1 MNIDVDDLID
11 TPESLE
17 KTYHNLIPISA
28 HMGVKVVSW
37 DGQKLVLQ
45 APLANNINHQQSA
58 FGGSLF
64 SLAALAGWGLLQL
77 KLAELEL
84 HCNTVIAGGD
94 VNYAV
99 PVFDDF
105 TCECALPKHWPE
117 VVTRL
122 TTKGKGSL
130 DLPSIIMAN
139 GKQAMAF
146 NGRYVIVRKSKEAL

>member
-1 MNIDVDDLID
+1 MNIETDVFID

-17 KTYHNLIPISA
+17 ATYHNLIPISA

-37 DGQKLVLQ
+37 DGQKLVLS

-77 KLAELEL
+77 KLGELEL
-84 HCNTVIAGGD
+84 HCNTVIAGGN
-94 VNYAV
+94 VSYAL

-105 TCECALPKHWPE
+105 ICECSLPDAWPE
-117 VVTRL
+117 LVEKL
-122 TTKGKGSL
+122 KAKGKGAL
-130 DLPSIIMAN
+130 ELPSVIVTKD
-139 GKQAMAF
+139 GQAMEF
-146 NGRYVIVRKSKEAL
+146 NGHYVMIKKA